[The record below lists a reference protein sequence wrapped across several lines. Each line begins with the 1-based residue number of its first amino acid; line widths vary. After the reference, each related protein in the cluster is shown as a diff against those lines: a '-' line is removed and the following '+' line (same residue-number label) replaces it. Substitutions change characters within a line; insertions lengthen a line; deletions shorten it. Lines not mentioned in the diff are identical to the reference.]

1 MIFAVSFLWVFWM
14 NIVYPAE
21 KKKKRMTN
29 VDITTYVWALAES
42 VFAHEY

>member
-1 MIFAVSFLWVFWM
+1 MGILDEYCIPSRKK
-14 NIVYPAE
+14 

-29 VDITTYVWALAES
+29 VDITTCVWVLAES

>member
-1 MIFAVSFLWVFWM
+1 MGILDEYCITSR
-14 NIVYPAE
+14 

-29 VDITTYVWALAES
+29 VDITTYVWGLAES

>member
-1 MIFAVSFLWVFWM
+1 MGILDEYCIPSWK
-14 NIVYPAE
+14 